1 MTRQRQF
8 FVTILVLLVGLQSV
22 SLAYYLREQQVL
34 AAYVARV
41 VGPGL
46 PPSEQV
52 KALVLSL
59 RDKSGEGNEGYFL
72 LPVFRFLRPTALQVI
87 ENGGDCGDRS
97 RLLIALLRLRGIQSA
112 KWALYNGAGE
122 SKHAVVQA
130 QVESGDMV
138 ADPLFGIWFPKAQG
152 GYYAIRDLRQDPAI
166 LPQRIEELRAKGLRP
181 GAARLEFYEF
191 NDYIYD
197 NARTINWNK
206 IFIMK
211 FTYRALHGILGAKA
225 DDIARPAFV
234 EEPPL
239 MVILGAAALELALI
253 LAWIVLARRR
263 KQVYTRSQPS

>member
-1 MTRQRQF
+1 MTRQRRF

-97 RLLIALLRLRGIQSA
+97 RLLIAFLGRPALLSPQ
-112 KWALYNGAGE
+112 WVLYYGAVG
-122 SKHAVVQA
+122 SKHAVCHA
-130 QVESGDMV
+130 
-138 ADPLFGIWFPKAQG
+138 
-152 GYYAIRDLRQDPAI
+152 
-166 LPQRIEELRAKGLRP
+166 
-181 GAARLEFYEF
+181 
-191 NDYIYD
+191 
-197 NARTINWNK
+197 
-206 IFIMK
+206 
-211 FTYRALHGILGAKA
+211 
-225 DDIARPAFV
+225 
-234 EEPPL
+234 
-239 MVILGAAALELALI
+239 
-253 LAWIVLARRR
+253 
-263 KQVYTRSQPS
+263 